1 MILFETLNLQYASF
15 HGNSNY
21 KHISVNDTH
30 EKNSTSLMAKV
41 ADMLWKLKQMQDA
54 RRLLETCDFQKLFFT
69 LHI

>member
-21 KHISVNDTH
+21 KHIFVNDTH

-41 ADMLWKLKQMQDA
+41 ADML
-54 RRLLETCDFQKLFFT
+54 
-69 LHI
+69 